1 MALLP
6 LVLTLSLAAAP
17 EPAPPEPGADR
28 ELIIHAFRSPSMGL
42 EVRDSFLGFHVG
54 LYPTAID
61 ENAAGES
68 RTTWFVKFGLTA
80 YFLGFDTG
88 SGRLSSP
95 FVSLSLAQGLNNAW
109 DVSDSITGG
118 SGVMLDVG
126 FRWAAWRGLD
136 LRLGAMGLL
145 GFDGRMLVRP
155 APGLS
160 WSVPL

>member
-1 MALLP
+1 MLLVPFALA
-6 LVLTLSLAAAP
+6 LAVSAVP
-17 EPAPPEPGADR
+17 DTEDHVDR
-28 ELIIHAFRSPSMGL
+28 ELMIHGFRSPSTGIEL
-42 EVRDSFLGFHVG
+42 RESFLGFHVG
-54 LYPTAID
+54 LYPTTID

-68 RTTWFVKFGLTA
+68 RTTWFLKFGLTA

-88 SGRLSSP
+88 SGRESSP
-95 FVSLSLAQGLNNAW
+95 FVGVSLVQGLNNDW
-109 DVSDSITGG
+109 DVSESVTGG
-118 SGVMLDVG
+118 TGVMFDAG

-145 GFDGRMLVRP
+145 GFDGRFLVRP